1 MLRSRQLPPACA
13 EDLMNGEGHS
23 MTATDVLVP
32 ETNFGKWFVRTDMW
46 VQRVLAVSFLE
57 FDGLFD
63 SKQRFSRILDIGC
76 GEGTAF
82 ALIEK
87 HLRPQM
93 LIGIDIDARAV
104 RRAQDAARKCGCRA
118 EVRVGDAARLELP
131 DSSMDLIVCHQTL
144 HHLTNQRAAVRELYR
159 VLVPGGVLLCAESCR
174 CFIESFWVRWLF
186 RHPPEVQ
193 KSAGEYLELV
203 RSVGFEFGSENYSTP
218 YPAWSR
224 PDFGLSE
231 LFGRSKPVNGE
242 EPLIYVAAFRPRSA

>member
-1 MLRSRQLPPACA
+1 M
-13 EDLMNGEGHS
+13 
-23 MTATDVLVP
+23 VP
-32 ETNFGKWFVRTDMW
+32 ETSVGKWFVRTDLW
-46 VQRVLAVSFLE
+46 VQQVLAVSFLE
-57 FDGLFD
+57 FDALFD

-87 HLRPQM
+87 HLRPQT

-104 RRAQDAARKCGCRA
+104 RCAQDAARKCGCRA
-118 EVRVGDAARLELP
+118 EVLVGDAASLELP

-144 HHLTNQRAAVRELYR
+144 HHLSNQIGAVRELHR
-159 VLVPGGVLLCAESCR
+159 VLRPGGVLLCAESCR

-203 RSVGFEFGSENYSTP
+203 RSAGFEFGPENYSTP
-218 YPAWSR
+218 YPAWAQ

-231 LFGRSKPVNGE
+231 LFGRRKPANGKD
-242 EPLIYVAAFRPRSA
+242 PLIYVAAFRPRSR

>member
-1 MLRSRQLPPACA
+1 MSAA
-13 EDLMNGEGHS
+13 
-23 MTATDVLVP
+23 DVLVP
-32 ETNFGKWFVRTDMW
+32 ETSFGKWFVRTDLW

-57 FDGLFD
+57 FDALFD

-87 HLRPQM
+87 HLRPQT

-104 RRAQDAARKCGCRA
+104 RCAQDAARKCGCRA
-118 EVRVGDAARLELP
+118 EVLVGDAASLELP

-144 HHLTNQRAAVRELYR
+144 HHLSNQIGAVRELHR
-159 VLVPGGVLLCAESCR
+159 VLRPGGVLLCAESCR

-203 RSVGFEFGSENYSTP
+203 RSAGFEFGPENFSTP
-218 YPAWSR
+218 NPAWAR

-231 LFGRSKPVNGE
+231 LFGRRKLAVGKD
-242 EPLIYVAAFRPRSA
+242 PLIYVAAFRPRSR